1 MEINFLFILISIVC
15 AALVGYLILLDNRN
29 LRMLRMR
36 VKKMYASPMFE
47 EMVPLLK
54 NAQKRP
60 IEKLQIDK
68 TGVVFR
74 FLEPTGSES
83 RFLVRDYGYRYL
95 TPEKQEALLI
105 LLEEFLPK
113 ITDTHRY
120 TLRKRKTHLVSRQSE
135 IHYQYVMLNSY
146 KASLIR
152 APYYEHSLQQLW
164 Q

>member
-1 MEINFLFILISIVC
+1 MIFILLSAVC
-15 AALVGYLILLDNRN
+15 IALVSYLIWLDSRN

-36 VKKMYASPMFE
+36 VKKLYGSGMFK
-47 EMVPLLK
+47 EMVPMLK

-60 IEKLQIDK
+60 IEELVIDK

-74 FLEPTGSES
+74 FLEPPGSES
-83 RFLVRDYGYRYL
+83 RFLMREHNYRYL
-95 TPEKQEALLI
+95 TEEKQEAMLI

-120 TLRKRKTHLVSRQSE
+120 SLRKRKTRLVGKQSE
-135 IHYQYVMLNSY
+135 TYYQYVILNSY
-146 KASLIR
+146 KMSLSR